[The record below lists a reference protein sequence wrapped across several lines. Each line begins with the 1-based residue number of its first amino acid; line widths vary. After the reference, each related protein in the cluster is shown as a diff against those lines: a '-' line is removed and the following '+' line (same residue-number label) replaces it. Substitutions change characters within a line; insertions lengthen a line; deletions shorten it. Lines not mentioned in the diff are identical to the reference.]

1 MLRKLLRYEIK
12 ATQRIFLP
20 IFALILV
27 CSLLIKTFIALN
39 FDDISNTTALP
50 LVITAFVYALSIAA
64 SFVMTL
70 VVTIQ
75 RFQKNLLGDEGYLS
89 FTLPVK
95 VHSHIDC
102 KMIVSVMWTILS
114 MIVAFVSVLIIVGDK
129 ATQDEFME
137 FWKDLGLLFGNY
149 GGWATLLLIE
159 GIVFLIV
166 SCLSFVLQIYA
177 SISVGNFSSKH
188 KLLASFGTFIG
199 FSVVEQI
206 VLSFLIGL
214 DNNNMWIWSL
224 DGPDVI
230 GKLSIFFGIAIL
242 YCAVFGVAFYFL
254 TNWILSKKLNL
265 E

>member
-1 MLRKLLRYEIK
+1 MLGKLLKYEIK

-20 IFALILV
+20 IYGLILV
-27 CSLLIKTFIALN
+27 FSLLIKTFFALN
-39 FDDISNTTALP
+39 FDHGSSMAVP
-50 LVITAFVYALSIAA
+50 LGITIFVYALLIAA
-64 SFVMTL
+64 AFVMTL

-114 MIVAFVSVLIIVGDK
+114 MIVAFVSVLIIVGNEV
-129 ATQDEFME
+129 TQEEMTK
-137 FWKDLGLLFGNY
+137 FWKDIGQFFASY
-149 GGWATLLLIE
+149 GGWATLLLVE
-159 GIVFLIV
+159 GIALILV
-166 SCLSFVLQIYA
+166 SCVACVLQIYA

-199 FSVVEQI
+199 SSVAEQI
-206 VLSFLIGL
+206 VLSFSL
-214 DNNNMWIWSL
+214 DSVNMWIWKL
-224 DGPDVI
+224 DII
-230 GKLSIFFGIAIL
+230 GKFQSMSVFLGISIL
-242 YCAVFGVAFYFL
+242 YFAVFGVAFYFL